1 MKKNSI
7 LLPRGFRPVGIVFA
21 LAGVI
26 LLVIRFYYG
35 IKPEFFNIKVFA
47 IFSSYLESKYFE
59 VVTNQMIEE
68 IGGILVLTGLF
79 LTAFSRERE
88 EEEWMNALRLRSFFI
103 TAYINAAF
111 LILAILFTF
120 GFGFVYMIILNLV
133 LWLVLYI
140 IFFRT
145 LLFLN
150 RNREDN
156 PQ

>member
-1 MKKNSI
+1 M
-7 LLPRGFRPVGIVFA
+7 GIVFA